1 MINKKLSTTLRIVI
15 SLGLLGFLI
24 YRNRSNFNSILDT
37 IKDLNIYYLVVA
49 LVFYFIAISFI
60 VFRWGILLKA
70 HDFYISNRFLWQS
83 ALIGFF
89 YNNLLPTSAGGDFYR
104 VYDIKQNK
112 DVPVNV
118 GIASVV
124 MERIIGTFTSFTLLI
139 IAYFLGLFDY
149 LSKNAALGL
158 LISVLVIILF
168 FTVLFFPRLFKLNLL
183 INKFRIFSKI
193 RPGLKEFHGILV
205 RYRHKIKYLLISYL
219 YSLIIQV
226 FFLISYNSILLA
238 LGLELKFYVF
248 IFIIPFVS
256 LAASVPITIGGIGI
270 RENALVFAITSFGI
284 AQGQAT
290 LFSLIILAIILILGM
305 IGGIIYLIKSI
316 FYKSKSF
323 I

>member
-1 MINKKLSTTLRIVI
+1 MKKKLNTVLRIVI
-15 SLGLLGFLI
+15 SLGLLAFLI
-24 YRNRSNFNSILDT
+24 YRNRSNFSSILDG
-37 IKDLNIYYLVVA
+37 IKDLNVYYLVIA

-104 VYDIKQNK
+104 VYDIKQSK

-158 LISVLVIILF
+158 LISILVIILF

-193 RPGLKEFHGILV
+193 RPGLKEFHGILISY
-205 RYRHKIKYLLISYL
+205 RYKIKYLFISYL

-238 LGLELKFYVF
+238 LDLELKFYVF

-256 LAASVPITIGGIGI
+256 LASSVPITIGGIGI

-305 IGGIIYLIKSI
+305 IGGVIYLIKSI

>member
-1 MINKKLSTTLRIVI
+1 MNRKLGTVLRIVI
-15 SLGLLGFLI
+15 SLGLLAFLI
-24 YRNRSNFNSILDT
+24 YRNRSNFSSIMDAV
-37 IKDLNIYYLVVA
+37 KNLNIYYLAGA

-124 MERIIGTFTSFTLLI
+124 MERIIGTFTSFTLLV

-158 LISVLVIILF
+158 LISILVIILF

-205 RYRHKIKYLLISYL
+205 SYRHKIKYVLISYL
-219 YSLIIQV
+219 FSIIIQA
-226 FFLISYNSILLA
+226 FFLISYNSVLLA

-256 LAASVPITIGGIGI
+256 LASSVPITIGGIGI

-290 LFSLIILAIILILGM
+290 LFSLIILAIILIIGM

>member
-1 MINKKLSTTLRIVI
+1 MINKKLSTALRIVI

-24 YRNRSNFNSILDT
+24 YRNRSNFNSILDA

-118 GIASVV
+118 GTASVV

-158 LISVLVIILF
+158 LVSVLVIILF

-193 RPGLKEFHGILV
+193 RPGLKEFHGILIT
-205 RYRHKIKYLLISYL
+205 YRHKIKYILISYL
-219 YSLIIQV
+219 FSLIIQV

-256 LAASVPITIGGIGI
+256 LASSVPITIGGIGI

-290 LFSLIILAIILILGM
+290 LFSLIILAIILIIGM
-305 IGGIIYLIKSI
+305 IGGIIYLIKSL